1 MNIIVS
7 GRQIKLT
14 EEIKSYIDIKLSR
27 LEKYLNQE
35 SQVKVTISE
44 NRDMQKVEMTIIPL
58 NGPIV
63 RAEQVQDDL
72 YVAIDI
78 VYDKL
83 YMQLEKYKNRT
94 QDKTQSNRTTR
105 IKEEYILKEDSY
117 FCEDEDSFV
126 IERWKKFNIK
136 PMSHQEAIL
145 QMELIGHTFYMFR
158 NQDTY
163 EINVAYKRDSGGYGI
178 IEHE

>member
-1 MNIIVS
+1 MNIVVS
-7 GRQIKLT
+7 GRQMKLT
-14 EEIKSYIDIKLSR
+14 EEVKNYIDIKLSR
-27 LEKYLNQE
+27 LEKYLDQE

-44 NRDMQKVEMTIIPL
+44 NKDMQKVEMTIIPII
-58 NGPIV
+58 GPIV

-94 QDKTQSNRTTR
+94 QDKMQVSRNTR
-105 IKEEYILKEDSY
+105 LAEDYFLNDDSY
-117 FCEDEDSFV
+117 SYEDEDCFV

-158 NQDTY
+158 NQDTF